1 MVQIATVCET
11 GRETAVIEVRRQSAC
26 AGCHA
31 GGCLGCGK
39 AVRAE
44 AENAVG
50 AQVGDTVEVEA
61 TTSHVLA
68 HAVLVFLMPLVLA
81 VCFYILGWSLSFAET
96 TCCLL
101 ALAGLVSAFGG
112 LALYTRLRG
121 VQVPLRIIRV
131 LGTEDLV
138 EGEDKR

>member
-1 MVQIATVCET
+1 MVQTATVCVTKEH
-11 GRETAVIEVRRQSAC
+11 TAIVEVCRQSAC

-50 AQVGDTVEVEA
+50 AQVGDRVELEA
-61 TTSHVLA
+61 TTSRVLL
-68 HAVLVFLMPLVLA
+68 HAVLVFLMPLFVA
-81 VCFYILGWSLSFAET
+81 VCFYLLGWSFSLTET
-96 TCCLL
+96 TCYLL
-101 ALAGLVSAFGG
+101 ALGG
-112 LALYTRLRG
+112 LALAFCGLMLFTRVRG

-131 LGTEDLV
+131 LGTGDMD
-138 EGEDKR
+138 EGEFE